1 MIDLEKILNEPTET
15 EKRAMQIAKNL
26 KNTISKM
33 EEIVIPEKEIHYVR
47 VKKSELTK
55 KLEYIIKK
63 YKINKEDL

>member
-26 KNTISKM
+26 KNNISKM